1 MGRNSLLGLHTS
13 SNFTTC
19 FFWFFWY
26 NIDAYKGM
34 SAMSNKAN
42 GKKKST
48 NKKVDKKLDELLKD
62 KKTIEN
68 TTDIKGT
75 KKKKTT
81 TKKTVTKKSTS
92 SVKKDSA
99 KKSTAD
105 KKTATKKTTKKT
117 TTKKATK
124 KTPAKKKFVMVSDEK
139 DLSTKKLDEL
149 SNQIRDLYEKVEEKH
164 DKKESISI
172 ENVYVNDS
180 IEDERLD
187 KAYIILNRITI
198 ILFIIF
204 MILLIAFIAF
214 VIYICTY

>member
-1 MGRNSLLGLHTS
+1 
-13 SNFTTC
+13 
-19 FFWFFWY
+19 
-26 NIDAYKGM
+26 
-34 SAMSNKAN
+34 
-42 GKKKST
+42 
-48 NKKVDKKLDELLKD
+48 
-62 KKTIEN
+62 
-68 TTDIKGT
+68 
-75 KKKKTT
+75 
-81 TKKTVTKKSTS
+81 
-92 SVKKDSA
+92 
-99 KKSTAD
+99 
-105 KKTATKKTTKKT
+105 
-117 TTKKATK
+117 
-124 KTPAKKKFVMVSDEK
+124 MVSDEK